1 MNCIICGKGGLIAST
16 SECPQCNS
24 DLSSFKLLD
33 TIENESI
40 ARTTTKQK
48 RPTLQ
53 RSWYRPAFWAVLLAT
68 GMFLTTTIWLY
79 QTRNAGTDAL
89 TGQSKT
95 VQSKLNALTTY
106 LQQSRDSLALV
117 LQNRPRQEDAER
129 PGFEYLV
136 KRGDSLSKIAYSI
149 LGDASRYDEIMRR
162 NGLTETSLIYPGTK
176 LQIEP

>member
-1 MNCIICGKGGLIAST
+1 
-16 SECPQCNS
+16 
-24 DLSSFKLLD
+24 
-33 TIENESI
+33 
-40 ARTTTKQK
+40 
-48 RPTLQ
+48 
-53 RSWYRPAFWAVLLAT
+53 
-68 GMFLTTTIWLY
+68 MFLTTTIWLY